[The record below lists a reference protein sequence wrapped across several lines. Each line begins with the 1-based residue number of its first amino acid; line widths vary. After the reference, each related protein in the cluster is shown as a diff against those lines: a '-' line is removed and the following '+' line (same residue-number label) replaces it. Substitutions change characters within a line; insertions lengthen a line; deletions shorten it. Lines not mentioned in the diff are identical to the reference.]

1 MRRRRMHYK
10 PSKTESVFSGA
21 VGVVFCLIGLFVV
34 IPTVG
39 PFGIFWTLIA
49 LFMTV
54 RSFAMAAGKADVGSY
69 VIEDEGDKPSE
80 KRENDQSAE
89 ERLTELQ
96 KLYDR
101 RLITTEEYEA
111 KRREILEE
119 L

>member
-1 MRRRRMHYK
+1 MRRRMHYR
-10 PSKTESVFSGA
+10 PSKTEGIFGGA

-34 IPTVG
+34 IPMFG

-49 LFMTV
+49 LFITI

-69 VIEDEGDKPSE
+69 VIEEEGEKPSGQ
-80 KRENDQSAE
+80 KGSGQSAE

-96 KLYDR
+96 NLYDR
-101 RLITTEEYEA
+101 RLITTEEYEQ

>member
-1 MRRRRMHYK
+1 M
-10 PSKTESVFSGA
+10 FAGA

-34 IPTVG
+34 IPTFG

-49 LFMTV
+49 LFITI
-54 RSFAMAAGKADVGSY
+54 RSFAMAAGKADMGSY
-69 VIEDEGDKPSE
+69 VIEDEEKSSE
-80 KRENDQSAE
+80 KKCQTAE

-96 KLYDR
+96 NLYDR